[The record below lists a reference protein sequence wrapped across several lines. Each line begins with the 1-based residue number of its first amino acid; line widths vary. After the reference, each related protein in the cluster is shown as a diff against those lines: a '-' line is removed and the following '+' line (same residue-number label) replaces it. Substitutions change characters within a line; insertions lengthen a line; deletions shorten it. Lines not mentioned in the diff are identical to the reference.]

1 MIAEKRHDGCLQR
14 GLVMKTVFAV
24 LCASVALPADAQNLK
39 QQVVGT
45 WTLTS
50 GSEKLANGKTIVPWA
65 SGNLMLDSTGH
76 MAFYLVGKDRP
87 RTIANP
93 SVPIG
98 PVIAYYGTYTV
109 DDSASTLT
117 YNVES
122 STSPAFDGAVRKQ
135 KVVLSGDMLTTTGSP
150 VKTSDGEIVP
160 TNEWKRVK

>member
-1 MIAEKRHDGCLQR
+1 
-14 GLVMKTVFAV
+14 
-24 LCASVALPADAQNLK
+24 LPADAQNLK

-76 MAFYLVGKDRP
+76 VAFFVVGKDRP
-87 RTIANP
+87 KTVANP
-93 SVPIG
+93 RVPVG

-109 DDSASTLT
+109 DEPTSTLT
-117 YNVES
+117 YNVEF

-135 KVVLSGDMLTTTGSP
+135 KVVLSGDTLTTTGSP
-150 VKTSDGEIVP
+150 VKTPDGEIIP
-160 TNEWKRVK
+160 INEWKRAR

>member
-1 MIAEKRHDGCLQR
+1 MEQR

-24 LCASVALPADAQNLK
+24 LCASAALPADAQNLK

-109 DDSASTLT
+109 DESASTLT

-135 KVVLSGDMLTTTGSP
+135 QVVLSGDMLTTTGSP

-160 TNEWKRVK
+160 TNEWKRAK

>member
-1 MIAEKRHDGCLQR
+1 MEQR
-14 GLVMKTVFAV
+14 DLVMKSVFAV
-24 LCASVALPADAQNLK
+24 LCASAALRADAQNLK

-109 DDSASTLT
+109 DESASTLT

-122 STSPAFDGAVRKQ
+122 STSPAFDRAVRKQ
-135 KVVLSGDMLTTTGSP
+135 KVVLNGDMLTTTGSP

>member
-1 MIAEKRHDGCLQR
+1 MNRR
-14 GLVMKTVFAV
+14 GLVTKTFFA
-24 LCASVALPADAQNLK
+24 LTCAGVAFPAGAQNLK

-76 MAFYLVGKDRP
+76 VAFFLVGKDRP
-87 RTIANP
+87 KTVANP

-109 DDSASTLT
+109 DEPTSTLT
-117 YNVES
+117 YNVEA

-150 VKTSDGEIVP
+150 VKTSDGEIIP
-160 TNEWKRVK
+160 INEWKRAK